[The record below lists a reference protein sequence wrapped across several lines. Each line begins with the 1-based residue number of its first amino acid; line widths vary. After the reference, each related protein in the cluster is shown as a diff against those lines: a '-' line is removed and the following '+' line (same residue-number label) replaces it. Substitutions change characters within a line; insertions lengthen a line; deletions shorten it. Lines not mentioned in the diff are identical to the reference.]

1 MGIDG
6 TLEVVA
12 GVWKSLLSC
21 PVRRFVWPCENP
33 RSQGHCCLRGR
44 IMRAVVLFVEYNL
57 DTNI

>member
-21 PVRRFVWPCENP
+21 PVRWFVWPSENP
-33 RSQGHCCLRGR
+33 RPQGHCCLRGH
-44 IMRAVVLFVEYNL
+44 IMSAVVLFVEYNL
-57 DTNI
+57 DTNV